1 MHLRSVPTH
10 ACRWVFGC
18 VGVAFCTNA
27 CLLMDMVSMSFYRRT
42 TMEMTEKEIH
52 ELARYIAT
60 YLAEENQHV
69 DLFTVRDAIEAYL
82 GGAR

>member
-1 MHLRSVPTH
+1 MNNTLKQI
-10 ACRWVFGC
+10 
-18 VGVAFCTNA
+18 
-27 CLLMDMVSMSFYRRT
+27 
-42 TMEMTEKEIH
+42 EMTEKQIH

-60 YLAEENQHV
+60 YLAEEDQHV

>member
-1 MHLRSVPTH
+1 
-10 ACRWVFGC
+10 
-18 VGVAFCTNA
+18 
-27 CLLMDMVSMSFYRRT
+27 MDMVSMSFYRRT

>member
-1 MHLRSVPTH
+1 MNHENP
-10 ACRWVFGC
+10 
-18 VGVAFCTNA
+18 
-27 CLLMDMVSMSFYRRT
+27 LLKNVT
-42 TMEMTEKEIH
+42 KKPKENQMEMTDKEIH

-60 YLAEENQHV
+60 YLAEEDQHV